1 MNPDPVPNPPL
12 PNLSPLDHAVESP
25 ARRNLVG
32 RIGLVFSCV
41 AALALLMMFL
51 LQPG

>member
-12 PNLSPLDHAVESP
+12 PDQAALGHAVEST